1 MLLVPRGLGT
11 STANVVQTNLRRRPW
26 LASRNV
32 PAAGRCDK
40 PHSGPR
46 TSGCMASH
54 CLANLAAGNRRAAL
68 PPDRVLRQ
76 AVERK
81 LPVGACA
88 ELQLDACV
96 QSDTE
101 AVGKARDTITAVNA
115 TQSIFEAHGE
125 WTGFGKTTAGTS
137 SLESGPYE
145 PGSGCQRGWSHCPV
159 PAADLGSVAE
169 VGPDPA
175 AIGAGVSTGVGD
187 SSAGR
192 APQAPSSCT
201 PPRGRHGCGPSAA
214 LWPSKP
220 AAEQAQTLR
229 RENTRR
235 HSFRRAPAPAGGDEG
250 LREDGSPRGPSDH
263 WILK

>member
-1 MLLVPRGLGT
+1 
-11 STANVVQTNLRRRPW
+11 
-26 LASRNV
+26 
-32 PAAGRCDK
+32 
-40 PHSGPR
+40 
-46 TSGCMASH
+46 MASH

-250 LREDGSPRGPSDH
+250 LGEDGSPRGPSDH